1 MMDKIVMAKISANEI
16 RLGGLVEHNGNL
28 WRVLK
33 KSHVKPGKGGAFVQ
47 CELKDIVN
55 GTKLNERFRSTDK
68 VEKPHVEPRKMQY
81 LYADGDDHIFM
92 DSENYEQLILS
103 ADDISEQAGYLLPN
117 TDVKIDFYDETPIGL
132 DLPANVVLEVTDTEG
147 VVKGQTA
154 AGGGKPATLETGI
167 RIMVPTFVN
176 IGEKIK
182 VNTETGEYV
191 ERAND

>member
-1 MMDKIVMAKISANEI
+1 MAKISANEI
-16 RLGGLVEHNGNL
+16 RLGGLIEHQGNL

-47 CELKDIVN
+47 CELKDIIN

-81 LYADGDDHIFM
+81 LYAEGTDHIFM
-92 DSENYEQLILS
+92 DNEAFDQLTLS
-103 ADDISEQAGYLLPN
+103 AEDLSEQVGYLLPN
-117 TDVKIDFYDETPIGL
+117 TDVQIMFYDETPIGI
-132 DLPANVVLEVTDTEG
+132 DLPANVILEVTDTEG

-154 AGGGKPATLETGI
+154 ASGGKPAELETGI
-167 RIMVPTFVN
+167 RITVPTFVN
-176 IGEKIK
+176 IGEKVK

-191 ERAND
+191 ERA

>member
-1 MMDKIVMAKISANEI
+1 MSKISANEI
-16 RLGGLVEHNGNL
+16 RLGGLIEHKGNL

-47 CELKDIVN
+47 CELKDIIN

-68 VEKPHVEPRKMQY
+68 IEKPHVEPRKMQY
-81 LYADGDDHIFM
+81 LYAEGDDHIFM
-92 DSENYEQLILS
+92 DTENYEQLTLN
-103 ADDISEQAGYLLPN
+103 AEDIIEQAGYLLPN
-117 TDVKIDFYDETPIGL
+117 TDVQIIFYDETPIGL
-132 DLPANVVLEVTDTEG
+132 ELPANVVLTVADTET

-154 AGGGKPATLETGI
+154 ASGGKPATMETGI
-167 RIMVPTFVN
+167 RIIVPTFVN
-176 IGEKIK
+176 IGEKVK

>member
-1 MMDKIVMAKISANEI
+1 MAKISANEI
-16 RLGGLVEHNGNL
+16 RLGGLIEHQGNL

-47 CELKDIVN
+47 CELKDIIN

-68 VEKPHVEPRKMQY
+68 VERPHVEPRKMQY
-81 LYADGDDHIFM
+81 LYAEADGHIFM
-92 DSENYEQLILS
+92 DSETYEQLTLS
-103 ADDISEQAGYLLPN
+103 SDDLAEQAGYLLPN
-117 TDVKIDFYDETPIGL
+117 TDVQIVFYDETPIGL
-132 DLPANVVLEVTDTEG
+132 DLPSNVVLEVTDTEG

-167 RIMVPTFVN
+167 RITVPTFVN
-176 IGEKIK
+176 IGEKVK

>member
-1 MMDKIVMAKISANEI
+1 MAKISANEI
-16 RLGGLVEHNGNL
+16 RLGGLIEHQDNL

-47 CELKDIVN
+47 CELKDIIN

-81 LYADGDDHIFM
+81 LYAEGTDYIFM
-92 DSENYEQLILS
+92 DNETYDQLTLS
-103 ADDISEQAGYLLPN
+103 AEDLSEQVGYLLPN
-117 TDVKIDFYDETPIGL
+117 TDVQIMFYDEMPIGV
-132 DLPANVVLEVTDTEG
+132 DLPANVILEVTDTEG

-154 AGGGKPATLETGI
+154 ASGGKPAVMETGI
-167 RIMVPTFVN
+167 RITVPTFVN
-176 IGEKIK
+176 IGEKVK

-191 ERAND
+191 ERA

>member
-1 MMDKIVMAKISANEI
+1 MAKISANEI
-16 RLGGLVEHNGNL
+16 RLGGLIEHKGNL

-81 LYADGDDHIFM
+81 LYAEGDMHVFM
-92 DSENYEQLILS
+92 DNETFDQMSLHV
-103 ADDISEQAGYLLPN
+103 DDISEQIGYLLPN
-117 TDVKIDFYDETPIGL
+117 TEVQISFYDETPIGL
-132 DLPANVVLEVTDTEG
+132 DLPSNVILEVKETET

-154 AGGGKPATLETGI
+154 ASGGKPATMETGI
-167 RIMVPTFVN
+167 RVTIPTFVSE
-176 IGEKIK
+176 GEKVKI
-182 VNTETGEYV
+182 NTETGDYV

>member
-1 MMDKIVMAKISANEI
+1 MAKISANEI
-16 RLGGLVEHNGNL
+16 RLGGLIEHQGKL

-47 CELKDIVN
+47 AELKDIMH

-81 LYADGDDHIFM
+81 LYADGDQHIFM
-92 DSENYEQLILS
+92 DSETYEQMQLS

-117 TDVKIDFYDETPIGL
+117 TDVQINFYEETPIGV
-132 DLPANVVLEVTDTEG
+132 DLPANVILEVTETEG

-154 AGGGKPATLETGI
+154 AGGGKPAILETGI
-167 RIMVPTFVN
+167 RVTVPTFVN
-176 IGEKIK
+176 VGEKVKI
-182 VNTETGEYV
+182 NTDTGEYV
-191 ERAND
+191 ERA

>member
-1 MMDKIVMAKISANEI
+1 MAKISANEI
-16 RLGGLVEHNGNL
+16 RLGGLIEHQNKL

-47 CELKDIVN
+47 CELKDIIN

-81 LYADGDDHIFM
+81 LYAEGTDHIFM
-92 DSENYEQLILS
+92 DSETYDQLTLS
-103 ADDISEQAGYLLPN
+103 ADDLSEQVGYLLPN
-117 TDVKIDFYDETPIGL
+117 TDVQIMFYEETPIGV
-132 DLPANVVLEVTDTEG
+132 DLPPNVILEVSDTEG

-167 RIMVPTFVN
+167 RITVPTFVN

-191 ERAND
+191 ERA

>member
-1 MMDKIVMAKISANEI
+1 MSKISANEI
-16 RLGGLVEHNGNL
+16 RLGSLIEHNGNL

-47 CELKDIVN
+47 CEMKDIMN

-81 LYADGDDHIFM
+81 LYAEGDSHIFM
-92 DSENYEQLILS
+92 DSENYEQTTLS
-103 ADDISEQAGYLLPN
+103 ADDLSEQIGYLLPN
-117 TDVKIDFYDETPIGL
+117 TDVQINFYDELAIGL
-132 DLPANVVLEVTDTEG
+132 DLPSNVVLEVKETET

-154 AGGGKPATLETGI
+154 ASGGKPALMETGI
-167 RIMVPTFVN
+167 RITVPPFVN
-176 IGEKIK
+176 VGEKVK

-191 ERAND
+191 ERA